1 MPLNNQVPAHDTLY
15 MGEVQTICEKIT
27 AAKENLIVDVLNGKL
42 PAKAHVIGGGIH
54 VTVAFADTG
63 TDTLDVGF
71 RGGNT
76 TDDPDAYATLLD
88 ISSLGYKPFDE
99 LAAVTNIMQT
109 QDATL
114 TWRYNGANND
124 AAGVGE
130 GYLIFTYV
138 LNRE

>member
-15 MGEVQTICEKIT
+15 QGLVHTIVERIT
-27 AAKENLIVDVLNGKL
+27 AAKENLIVDFVNGKL
-42 PAKAHVIGGGIH
+42 PAKAHVIGGGVH
-54 VTVAFADTG
+54 VVTAFADTG

-71 RGGNT
+71 RDGST
-76 TDDPDAYATLLD
+76 TDDPDAYATLLLV
-88 ISSLGYKPFDE
+88 SALGFIAFDE

-109 QDATL
+109 KDAIP

-130 GYLIFTYV
+130 AYIILNYV
-138 LNRE
+138 LHRE